1 MKRAT
6 SAGVPEQLRRAFE
19 NVVRNAV
26 TYTGDGTAVDVSLVR
41 EGSFAFVRIRDRG
54 PGVPEASLAD
64 IFRPF
69 FRIGQP
75 AIANPAERA
84 SALQSPYAQ
93 SGHMAARSRP
103 PTVRTADWWSKSGL
117 PPPDS

>member
-41 EGSFAFVRIRDRG
+41 EGSFAVVRIRDRG
-54 PGVPEASLAD
+54 PGVPQASLAD

-69 FRIGQP
+69 FRIGQARDRQSGGTGLGL
-75 AIANPAERA
+75 AIAERA
-84 SALQSPYAQ
+84 VRSHGGSVE
-93 SGHMAARSRP
+93 AANCPDGGLVVEIRLA
-103 PTVRTADWWSKSGL
+103 TA
-117 PPPDS
+117 